1 MNLLTIQIL
10 EGFFAVLSIVGFTV
24 DSAPR
29 WGAWLFA
36 SLFLGMDTWRCLKI
50 GEISTGPNWKWYG
63 FKFRRDDS
71 PEIFA
76 GIVCFYILLTIALFF
91 IFLCSL

>member
-1 MNLLTIQIL
+1 MSLRLIQVL
-10 EGFFAVLSIVGFTV
+10 ECIFGVFAAIGLSV
-24 DSAPR
+24 DSVPR
-29 WGAWLFA
+29 WGAWLCCF
-36 SLFLGMDTWRCLKI
+36 LFLGMDTWRCFRV

-63 FKFRRDDS
+63 FTFSRDDS

-76 GIVCFYILLTIALFF
+76 GIAVLQILLTLVFFF